1 MTCLLHTGGPWYF
14 HLRGDTQVIFS
25 RKCVTSPSDL
35 QAPFAGCFAPGD
47 GGEGDSVGPMGGQ
60 LLYRLPCQA
69 SGAVV
74 LRLKPKL
81 K

>member
-1 MTCLLHTGGPWYF
+1 M
-14 HLRGDTQVIFS
+14 IFS

-35 QAPFAGCFAPGD
+35 QSPFAGCFAPGD
-47 GGEGDSVGPMGGQ
+47 GGEGDLVSPMGGQ
-60 LLYRLPCQA
+60 LLCRLPCQA
-69 SGAVV
+69 LGAMV

>member
-1 MTCLLHTGGPWYF
+1 M
-14 HLRGDTQVIFS
+14 IFS

-74 LRLKPKL
+74 LRLKPKF